1 MQCCASCGK
10 TQDLRLYEVQGGDHV
25 ERRWWCFECLISA
38 RRLGV
43 NAELAPAWIER
54 AALHQLPM
62 KSLASAQTMTEQITG
77 PNLSRLGLRLASQYL
92 LALAAQREALALQD
106 EDLLVDEPVH
116 SVVANVTG

>member
-1 MQCCASCGK
+1 MQCCASCGE

-38 RRLGV
+38 RRVGV
-43 NAELAPAWIER
+43 IADLAPAWIER

-62 KSLASAQTMTEQITG
+62 KSLASAQTATEPIAG

-92 LALAAQREALALQD
+92 LALAAQPEALALQD
-106 EDLLVDEPVH
+106 DDLVVDEPVN
-116 SVVANVTG
+116 SVIANVTG

>member
-1 MQCCASCGK
+1 MQCCASCGE

-38 RRLGV
+38 RRVGV
-43 NAELAPAWIER
+43 IADLAPAWIER

-62 KSLASAQTMTEQITG
+62 KSLASAQAVTEQIAG

-92 LALAAQREALALQD
+92 LALATQPEAIAIQD

>member
-1 MQCCASCGK
+1 MQCCASCGE
-10 TQDLRLYEVQGGDHV
+10 TQDLRLYEVHGGGHV

-38 RRLGV
+38 RRIGV
-43 NAELAPAWIER
+43 IADLAPAWIER

-62 KSLASAQTMTEQITG
+62 KSLASAQALTEQIAG

-92 LALAAQREALALQD
+92 LALATQPEAIAIQD

-116 SVVANVTG
+116 SVGANATG

>member
-1 MQCCASCGK
+1 MQCWASCGK

-25 ERRWWCFECLISA
+25 ERRWWCFECLIAA

-62 KSLASAQTMTEQITG
+62 KSLASAQTVTEQIAG

-92 LALAAQREALALQD
+92 LALAAQPEALALQD
-106 EDLLVDEPVH
+106 DDLLVDEPVH